1 MPTHLPEVNSPQVQR
16 IADEDPNYLSAYNIC
31 LKYELEL
38 AGLEDKQRFVRI
50 LGFLLIHAPNRSV
63 RAEVAKCIH
72 SHKDSSDLTD
82 IGAFFEHSVILP
94 FKKYKGRTPKPSQHP
109 SRPSFEVTKE
119 EIKKNITQAPK
130 NHQDAKYRALLRDR
144 WRCMVTGAPERDA
157 PPSERDSTTKILIH
171 TQCAHIIPESTFFRV
186 IPKEKENSKLDYSTS
201 ILAVLQRFR
210 YNIQNFEGEH
220 VHSLTNILTLE
231 SNVHDAF
238 DQLQLCFEAT
248 SEENCYEIKYF
259 DFPPHP
265 DVCSIVT
272 LSSTDPANLPV
283 PAPELLALHAT
294 CCKVAH
300 LSGAAEHIDK
310 IYRDA
315 DETAVLS
322 ADGASA
328 DMLSHMLLSLSN
340 QNATAVY

>member
-50 LGFLLIHAPNRSV
+50 LGFLLLHAPNRGV

-72 SHKDSSDLTD
+72 SRKDSSDLTD
-82 IGAFFEHSVILP
+82 IGAFFERNVILP

-119 EIKKNITQAPK
+119 EIKKILPRPRRITKTPNIML
-130 NHQDAKYRALLRDR
+130 ALLRDR
-144 WRCMVTGAPERDA
+144 WRCMVTGALERDA
-157 PPSERDSTTKILIH
+157 PPSERDSTTKFLIH
-171 TQCAHIIPESTFFRV
+171 TQCAHIIQESTFFGV
-186 IPKEKENSKLDYSTS
+186 IPKEKENSKLDYSAS

-238 DQLQLCFEAT
+238 DQSQLYFEAT
-248 SEENCYEIKYF
+248 SEENRYEIKYF

-265 DVCSIVT
+265 DCVLNRHT
-272 LSSTDPANLPV
+272 LK
-283 PAPELLALHAT
+283 H
-294 CCKVAH
+294 
-300 LSGAAEHIDK
+300 
-310 IYRDA
+310 
-315 DETAVLS
+315 
-322 ADGASA
+322 
-328 DMLSHMLLSLSN
+328 
-340 QNATAVY
+340 